1 MTLSARHCSCG
12 KHHLDHVS
20 RGVGTRQIE
29 NLRHR
34 RRTWRGD
41 SSLPCRHSCRHL
53 SCERSGLNQS
63 IPADRTHFAISRIH
77 PTLPVQGI
85 RIESCPE
92 TDTSLSSLAAELL

>member
-29 NLRHR
+29 DLRHR

-41 SSLPCRHSCRHL
+41 SSLTCRYSCRHL
-53 SCERSGLNQS
+53 SCERCGLNQS
-63 IPADRTHFAISRIH
+63 IPAELNALRDLAQYIRPCRYRVFEFNRTLKRIS
-77 PTLPVQGI
+77 
-85 RIESCPE
+85 
-92 TDTSLSSLAAELL
+92 LLH